1 VEKLKKESKL
11 VAWKGTH
18 IETTLETHPNFE
30 VDGDVLCLGTA
41 DETDRSFSGDLVPR
55 CYFSEGYAGDEPYA
69 AWTDGEGWHHL
80 IWGDDNVMEGTAHVR
95 TPEKGCATACAA
107 ALIILEELERRRM
120 RSFEKYL
127 RNRCLVVL
135 GRLVNAPNPSW
146 FRPYLPTYI
155 NKRALAL
162 WAPEEP
168 KIERK
173 PIVNPPQ
180 EERKKK
186 DLRKEFGAHI
196 KISHYEHDKINFAH
210 GPSLDNCAN
219 CGVAAENVK
228 MMRFGPDKNRSLCS
242 ACGLFYVTMGHIRR
256 PENFADEVNMKFE
269 FKEPSMKQV
278 VESVPTTEQERVQV
292 KIERVDEE
300 AVSVQLSLSAVAHE
314 EEVVQKEIKQE
325 PTSNEP
331 EDEDEV
337 SLALRFYQLRNAVE
351 DYPIDSVKWD
361 ELTPWTKLVML
372 AGTGIIT
379 NEQVMND
386 QLPDSVFIQRAIPL
400 AAHSHLRRMHA
411 SGKYDKYS
419 KNVTD
424 TERNRPLLHR
434 WGPDDIDGSTIFGY
448 LDEKVQESLEAH
460 QERRTEAESM
470 EEGEEK
476 RELKSTIATE
486 DLQNLRNWDYQVQ
499 KSIATFE
506 RAAGKAVRA
515 AELERERRRREK
527 EAEEEQ
533 ARREAEE
540 KLYSAFPVRK
550 GLCDMDE
557 SPGLTE
563 EELKQYEGHD
573 QVPEPVRMICMQRVG
588 VLQTMGRSRGERVHD
603 LQTDTLMSPAEFERI
618 AGAGSQ
624 KKWKSSCRVVLPD
637 GTPSV
642 TMSQAIIELGDELG
656 DNVVDRRVAVFW
668 PTEGLFYLGR
678 IASYN
683 CTSGEHTIWYDDDQ
697 TEDVMLFM
705 QRMKWL
711 DDEVPPLGTD
721 SEAPVKR
728 APRPSGAVGAPGA
741 DVRLTMGG
749 LDVYVHVKPENTL
762 KNSERRKCFEIL
774 QAIRAV
780 ESKDRN
786 LCEPFEKLPTRQDL
800 PAYYK
805 VIKSPVDCAAIER
818 TLRRASGGYPNVW
831 FFLVAV
837 ELMFTNC
844 KRFNDPSSILYADS
858 EKLRKVFHEAVEE
871 RFPGHPVPPSIEIYD
886 GADEPSW
893 DRPPRDGAID
903 DEEYP
908 FPDTYVQPSITELV
922 KKIAS
927 GKAAKRQAEESDDEE
942 DDAEKYRPRKS
953 QRSAPRDRRVPKE
966 PVACA
971 KYILAR
977 VKGNSLP
984 LDQLYNMMLEK
995 GMTDFANQRR
1005 PLAALGALLRQHP
1018 AAVRDARG
1026 GEVWELADPSEAV
1039 SDSEEEPERTAVA
1052 TTSKRFMRNDERD
1065 LAKDL
1070 FHAMRNLADKDGR
1083 KLAEPFELLPTR
1095 KMFPAYYRAISNPI
1109 DLGSIQR
1116 CFNSGGYPSLWMF
1129 LVALELMLS
1138 NCQNFNEPDSQLYED
1153 AEQLRKLIAKTVDK
1167 AMPGHPVPERD
1178 SVYDADKCVEPEWT
1192 PQQPSE
1198 SVKRPTL
1205 KFTMKKPA
1213 EAFEPPP
1220 PCSNCERC
1228 FEGKPNQCFEIALL
1242 KAAHEKKQGADLANQ
1257 RSKLRGSMIEVYWPD
1272 DDAWYL
1278 GKVIKYSAPRR
1289 EHTIRYDADE
1299 STETLQLWSA
1309 DCSCRL
1315 PK

>member
-18 IETTLETHPNFE
+18 IETTLETHLNFE

-550 GLCDMDE
+550 GL
-557 SPGLTE
+557 
-563 EELKQYEGHD
+563 
-573 QVPEPVRMICMQRVG
+573 V
-588 VLQTMGRSRGERVHD
+588 
-603 LQTDTLMSPAEFERI
+603 
-618 AGAGSQ
+618 
-624 KKWKSSCRVVLPD
+624 
-637 GTPSV
+637 
-642 TMSQAIIELGDELG
+642 
-656 DNVVDRRVAVFW
+656 
-668 PTEGLFYLGR
+668 
-678 IASYN
+678 
-683 CTSGEHTIWYDDDQ
+683 
-697 TEDVMLFM
+697 
-705 QRMKWL
+705 
-711 DDEVPPLGTD
+711 
-721 SEAPVKR
+721 
-728 APRPSGAVGAPGA
+728 
-741 DVRLTMGG
+741 
-749 LDVYVHVKPENTL
+749 
-762 KNSERRKCFEIL
+762 
-774 QAIRAV
+774 
-780 ESKDRN
+780 
-786 LCEPFEKLPTRQDL
+786 
-800 PAYYK
+800 
-805 VIKSPVDCAAIER
+805 
-818 TLRRASGGYPNVW
+818 
-831 FFLVAV
+831 
-837 ELMFTNC
+837 
-844 KRFNDPSSILYADS
+844 
-858 EKLRKVFHEAVEE
+858 
-871 RFPGHPVPPSIEIYD
+871 
-886 GADEPSW
+886 
-893 DRPPRDGAID
+893 
-903 DEEYP
+903 
-908 FPDTYVQPSITELV
+908 
-922 KKIAS
+922 
-927 GKAAKRQAEESDDEE
+927 
-942 DDAEKYRPRKS
+942 
-953 QRSAPRDRRVPKE
+953 
-966 PVACA
+966 
-971 KYILAR
+971 
-977 VKGNSLP
+977 
-984 LDQLYNMMLEK
+984 
-995 GMTDFANQRR
+995 
-1005 PLAALGALLRQHP
+1005 
-1018 AAVRDARG
+1018 
-1026 GEVWELADPSEAV
+1026 
-1039 SDSEEEPERTAVA
+1039 
-1052 TTSKRFMRNDERD
+1052 
-1065 LAKDL
+1065 
-1070 FHAMRNLADKDGR
+1070 
-1083 KLAEPFELLPTR
+1083 
-1095 KMFPAYYRAISNPI
+1095 
-1109 DLGSIQR
+1109 
-1116 CFNSGGYPSLWMF
+1116 
-1129 LVALELMLS
+1129 
-1138 NCQNFNEPDSQLYED
+1138 
-1153 AEQLRKLIAKTVDK
+1153 
-1167 AMPGHPVPERD
+1167 
-1178 SVYDADKCVEPEWT
+1178 
-1192 PQQPSE
+1192 
-1198 SVKRPTL
+1198 
-1205 KFTMKKPA
+1205 
-1213 EAFEPPP
+1213 
-1220 PCSNCERC
+1220 
-1228 FEGKPNQCFEIALL
+1228 
-1242 KAAHEKKQGADLANQ
+1242 
-1257 RSKLRGSMIEVYWPD
+1257 
-1272 DDAWYL
+1272 
-1278 GKVIKYSAPRR
+1278 
-1289 EHTIRYDADE
+1289 
-1299 STETLQLWSA
+1299 
-1309 DCSCRL
+1309 
-1315 PK
+1315 